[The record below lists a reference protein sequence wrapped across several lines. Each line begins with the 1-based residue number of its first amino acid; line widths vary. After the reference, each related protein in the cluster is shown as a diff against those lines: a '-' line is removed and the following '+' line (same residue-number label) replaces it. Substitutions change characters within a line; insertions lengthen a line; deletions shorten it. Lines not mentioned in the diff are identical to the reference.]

1 MKKLLLGVMACF
13 AMTSRAQV
21 HESKN
26 FIYLYSD
33 SVIYAKDVKLR
44 PDFSGYLQ
52 LRADSRKV
60 PTEQVKFFSNADGF
74 FANTKRFNF
83 GSTTS
88 FSERIIEG
96 KINMFQQENYYP
108 DSYDH
113 RYRRAGYMD
122 RRPQPVDVRMY
133 YNKGYADLKKANYH
147 NLSADMADNPKA
159 MDLLKNYRKNINTG
173 RAMYIVAGAAIV
185 SGLVSFLANGSSNK
199 GMSGTNFTPA
209 FILLGAGAGLA
220 TGGYFVQAS
229 GNRHLENAV
238 DAYNR

>member
-1 MKKLLLGVMACF
+1 MKKLLIGVMACF

-60 PTEQVKFFSNADGF
+60 PTEQVKFFSNEDGF
-74 FANTKRFNF
+74 FANTKRLNF

-96 KINMFQQENYYP
+96 KINMFQQEDYYP
-108 DSYDH
+108 YSYDH
-113 RYRRAGYMD
+113 RYRRARYMD
-122 RRPQPVDVRMY
+122 RRPQPVDVKMY

-147 NLSADMADNPKA
+147 NLSTDMADNPKA

-173 RAMYIVAGAAIV
+173 KAMYIVAGAAIV

-199 GMSGTNFTPA
+199 GISGANFTPA

-220 TGGYFVQAS
+220 TGGYFIQAS